1 MTKAPVRVYTGSGKG
16 KTTAALGL
24 ALCRAGERKPVYIG
38 QFLKSGDY
46 SETNSIAVF
55 PDLITQETFGS
66 GKFIRG
72 NPSDDDISLAQDG
85 FAKCSEAV
93 LSGRFSLV
101 IMDEANVALSMGLL
115 NFAQVAELIEK
126 KPAETELILTGR
138 KAPAELIEIAD
149 ITTEMVDIKHY
160 YRRGI
165 PAREGIEK

>member
-1 MTKAPVRVYTGSGKG
+1 
-16 KTTAALGL
+16 
-24 ALCRAGERKPVYIG
+24 
-38 QFLKSGDY
+38 
-46 SETNSIAVF
+46 
-55 PDLITQETFGS
+55 
-66 GKFIRG
+66 
-72 NPSDDDISLAQDG
+72 
-85 FAKCSEAV
+85 
-93 LSGRFSLV
+93 
-101 IMDEANVALSMGLL
+101 MDEANVALSMGLL